1 MRLSTI
7 SRFALTVG
15 LSAWGIQAQA
25 ADSDPAPSGEES
37 GKPKTQQEIVVT
49 ANSREELRDILSP
62 GVVSVVY
69 PDDTRGEHK
78 ALPDLL
84 DQIPGVYVRRVGGT
98 GGYTTTS
105 IRGSAP
111 SQVNIYID
119 GVPFNLS
126 SETAADISTIPISNV
141 ERVEVYRGVTPARF
155 SGAPLGGAIN
165 IVTKMP
171 TDLSGTVSAGARSYG
186 GRQFSGNL
194 SFPLLGGG
202 LLLGLDMER
211 SKGEFKYPLI
221 AARILDGIEYGD
233 GEWSGDGLSNTPC
246 SISSEYQPV
255 RAINPVCQFPTTRQ
269 RQNNS
274 FQRDNVMVKWRNDNI
289 TAKYSFTHMDRYMP
303 EIVPTQYGGLQGY
316 SLIDLPEYTF
326 PQVNLTAGSLA
337 SLGVPFNKRRQQKQY
352 QHDGALNWHDRFGDL
367 ELALNLNF
375 MDQRKRFN
383 NYDMAAPFGVG
394 SRTALYHTTRYGLT
408 ADASYTLGAE
418 WDVTQLL
425 ELHVQHNWETM
436 RYDADNLINSVTGLR
451 RGDYYQHYKRQLT
464 NIQVQDTLTFHT
476 LGDLQVAP
484 IFRIEKLTGPVLG
497 SQDNP
502 FGPSS
507 GNYGWKPTWSVS
519 AKKKVGSDWLL
530 FASYGTYN
538 RYPNFYEIYGDG
550 VYIQAGADSV
560 GNTMPLL
567 REHGSNWDA
576 GLGWNGTIAGDLAG
590 SFRATYFQRRTKD
603 EITLFLT
610 PVGGKYV
617 NSGTTITRGGE
628 FEASLKWGDRAD
640 LQLAATVQEGHY
652 VKGTYFVYPAIPVA
666 ERVLGNLRTLQNPRF
681 TANARLNLHFLG
693 GALTTFGEVRH
704 SGRRYISQSRSP
716 GSDENSYTY
725 EAPLTTFD
733 AGAHLRLPHGLT
745 ISGGVSDIFNAGPK
759 QKMHMVGSNDGLH
772 PYNYWKCSALEADET
787 GDYSCFDDEANLVRQ
802 NYPLAFNPYYPRQ
815 GRTFYVTIAKSFGA
829 KDWRSVASP
838 ALHGNGGT
846 NWTGFYA
853 GGHVGRGWGRR
864 NADEILIFDKR
875 QNGVFGGQIEG
886 VARFDGDGNFID
898 RNAFAPGFTGAG
910 AALGN
915 TPDDGVRS
923 DKRKGTDYGFRVG
936 YDHQVGS
943 WLFGLVG
950 EWADFDLVDSVSGY
964 ALLTN
969 ISTREAL
976 PPTSYSFTRRLKS
989 GVSLRARTGY
999 SWRNTLGY
1007 VTAGV
1012 IRANIDHSFA
1022 TTNTVNAFEE
1032 SNAGKHR
1039 WGHQYGGGIE
1049 QRIAGPLTIGLEY
1062 LRTNIKDG
1070 DYTVAAGASGTPPIY
1085 TGFQIGPIGQGA
1097 NSPTDIRRSE
1107 SRYRIDSLRLTLGYR
1122 F

>member
-7 SRFALTVG
+7 SRFALAAG
-15 LSAWGIQAQA
+15 LSAWSLQAQA
-25 ADSDPAPSGEES
+25 ADNDRAPSGEGAS
-37 GKPKTQQEIVVT
+37 SLKTQQEIVVT
-49 ANSREELRDILSP
+49 ANSRQELQDILSP

-119 GVPFNLS
+119 GVPFNTS
-126 SETAADISTIPISNV
+126 SETAADLSTIPISNV

-165 IVTKMP
+165 IVTKLP
-171 TDLSGTVSAGARSYG
+171 TDLSGTASAGARSYG

-211 SKGEFKYPLI
+211 SKGDFKYPLI
-221 AARILDGIEYGD
+221 AARELDGIEFGD
-233 GEWSGDGLSNTPC
+233 AEWSGDGQPNTPC
-246 SISSEYQPV
+246 STYLVYQGI
-255 RAINPVCQFPTTRQ
+255 RDINPLCQFPTSRR

-274 FQRDNVMVKWRNDNI
+274 FQRDNVLVKWRNDNI
-289 TAKYSFTHMDRYMP
+289 TAKYSFTSLNRYMP
-303 EIVPTQYGGLQGY
+303 TLVYETGGY
-316 SLIDLPEYTF
+316 SLVDLPAYTF
-326 PQVNLTAGSLA
+326 PDVNLTEGSLA
-337 SLGVPFNKRRQQKQY
+337 GLGVPYNKRRQQKQY

-383 NYDMAAPFGVG
+383 NYDLAAPFGVG

-436 RYDADNLINSVTGLR
+436 RYDADNLIDSVTGLR
-451 RGDYYQHYKRQLT
+451 RGDYYQRYKRQLT
-464 NIQVQDTLTFHT
+464 NIQIQDTFTFHT

-550 VYIQAGADSV
+550 VYIQAGGDSV
-560 GNTMPLL
+560 GNVAPLL
-567 REHGSNWDA
+567 REHGRNWDA
-576 GLGWNGTIAGDLAG
+576 GLGWNGTIAGDLTG
-590 SFRATYFQRRTKD
+590 SFRATYFQRKTED

-617 NSGTTITRGGE
+617 NSGTTITEGGE

-640 LQLAATVQEGHY
+640 LQLAATVQEGY
-652 VKGTYFVYPAIPVA
+652 YDKGTYFLYPGIPVGD
-666 ERVLGNLRTLQNPRF
+666 RVAGRLRTLQHPGF
-681 TANARLNLHFLG
+681 TANARLNLHFLD
-693 GALTTFGEVRH
+693 GALTTFGEVKH
-704 SGRRYISQSRSP
+704 TGRNYLGQFRGTGNLEDAFI
-716 GSDENSYTY
+716 Y
-725 EAPLTTFD
+725 EDALTTID
-733 AGAHLRLPHGLT
+733 VGAHLRLPHGIT
-745 ISGGVSDIFNAGPK
+745 FSGGVSDLFNAGPK
-759 QKMHMVGSNDGLH
+759 QKMRGSQQASHG
-772 PYNYWKCSALEADET
+772 YFKCDVLEADET
-787 GDYSCFDDEANLVRQ
+787 GDYSCFDDPANGVSE
-802 NYPLAFNPYYPRQ
+802 NYALAGNPYFPRQ

-829 KDWRSVASP
+829 KDWRAVASP
-838 ALHGNGGT
+838 AAHRDDGWS
-846 NWTGFYA
+846 WTGFYA

-864 NADEILIFDKR
+864 NADEILVFDKR

-886 VARFDGDGNFID
+886 VARFDGGGNFLD

-910 AALGN
+910 AALGS
-915 TPDDGVRS
+915 TPADGVRS
-923 DKRKGTDYGFRVG
+923 DKRKGTDYGFRLG

-950 EWADFDLVDSVSGY
+950 EWADFDLVDSASGY

-969 ISTREAL
+969 ISTQEVL
-976 PPTSYSFTRRLKS
+976 PPTSYSFTRHLKS

-1007 VTAGV
+1007 VTVGV
-1012 IRANIDHSFA
+1012 IRANVDHSFA

-1032 SNAGKHR
+1032 SNASKHR

-1070 DYTVAAGASGTPPIY
+1070 DYTVTAGAATAVPIY
-1085 TGFQIGPIGQGA
+1085 TGFQTGPIGQGL
-1097 NSPTDIRRSE
+1097 NSPTNIRRSE
-1107 SRYRIDSLRLTLGYR
+1107 PRYRIDSLRLTLGYR